1 MKNNL
6 DKNDPFNMFRSAKP
20 MKIEKVGIKK
30 VTELSV
36 HNQVCKYLKAQYPNV
51 MFLSDFAAGIKMS
64 IGMASRQSLQ
74 KSNHAF
80 PDIMVF
86 EPRGIYCG
94 LFIEVK
100 KSDDIFYKGTRTLKL
115 NQHTADQFECM
126 QQLIKRGYYC
136 EFGCGFDECKSIID
150 NYLFTPILNR

>member
-1 MKNNL
+1 ME
-6 DKNDPFNMFRSAKP
+6 KNDPFNYMKSAKP
-20 MKIEKVGIKK
+20 MKIERPELKK

-80 PDIMVF
+80 PDIMIF
-86 EPRGIYCG
+86 EPKLHYHG

-100 KSDDIFYKGTRTLKL
+100 KDDSIYYKDTLTLKKNDHVE
-115 NQHTADQFECM
+115 NQLACLKELSRKGYMAQF
-126 QQLIKRGYYC
+126 GT
-136 EFGCGFDECKSIID
+136 GFDKCKQIID
-150 NYLFTPILNR
+150 WYMSL

>member
-1 MKNNL
+1 ME
-6 DKNDPFNMFRSAKP
+6 KNDLIKYGMVGVRSAKKI
-20 MKIEKVGIKK
+20 KIEQPKIK

-86 EPRGIYCG
+86 EKDIYEKYNG
-94 LFIEVK
+94 LFIELK
-100 KSDDIFYKGTRTLKL
+100 RDHDALYAKSGQYIKSQHIEDQL
-115 NQHTADQFECM
+115 NCLYALRD
-126 QQLIKRGYYC
+126 RGYKA
-136 EFGCGFDECKSIID
+136 EFACGFDEAVGIIR
-150 NYLFTPILNR
+150 NYLSGGY

>member
-1 MKNNL
+1 MKPNIL
-6 DKNDPFNMFRSAKP
+6 DNSDPFNMFTSAKK
-20 MKIEKVGIKK
+20 MKIEQPKLK

-51 MFLSDFAAGIKMS
+51 MFLSDFAAGIKLS
-64 IGMASRQSLQ
+64 HGMANRQSMQ

-86 EPRGIYCG
+86 EPRNGYHG

-100 KSDDIFYKGTRTLKL
+100 RDRDALYNKNGLVKNDPHIKNQLAALYQLDEKGYR
-115 NQHTADQFECM
+115 AS
-126 QQLIKRGYYC
+126 
-136 EFGCGFDECKSIID
+136 FGCGFDECKKIID
-150 NYLFTPILNR
+150 NYLNQ

>member
-1 MKNNL
+1 M
-6 DKNDPFNMFRSAKP
+6 DKEDLIKFGMVGVRSAKKY
-20 MKIEKVGIKK
+20 KIEQSKNK

-64 IGMASRQSLQ
+64 IGMASRQSMQ

-86 EPRGIYCG
+86 EPRGRFHG
-94 LFIEVK
+94 LFLEVKRDSDALYNKDGSFK
-100 KSDDIFYKGTRTLKL
+100 KSDHIEAQRYCITELYRKGY
-115 NQHTADQFECM
+115 QAQFV
-126 QQLIKRGYYC
+126 
-136 EFGCGFDECKSIID
+136 CGFDAAKLVID
-150 NYLFTPILNR
+150 TYFTPPTQIK